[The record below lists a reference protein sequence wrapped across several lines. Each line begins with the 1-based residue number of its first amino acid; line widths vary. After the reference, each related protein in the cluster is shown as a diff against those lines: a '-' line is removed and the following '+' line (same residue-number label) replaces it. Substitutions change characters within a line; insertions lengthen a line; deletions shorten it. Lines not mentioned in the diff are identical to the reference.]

1 MHIEE
6 IKYPFFLE
14 IRLKPKDIDYSKIL
28 LNWTKIIYIFLIIA
42 LWKNQNSRYMLSIK
56 MEQLKLIKIAI

>member
-28 LNWTKIIYIFLIIA
+28 LNWTKIIYFF
-42 LWKNQNSRYMLSIK
+42 NNSI
-56 MEQLKLIKIAI
+56 MEKSKLTLYAFNKDGTVKIN

>member
-1 MHIEE
+1 MHKEE

-28 LNWTKIIYIFLIIA
+28 LNWTKIIYFF
-42 LWKNQNSRYMLSIK
+42 NNSI
-56 MEQLKLIKIAI
+56 MEKSKLTLYAFNKDGTVKIN